1 MPSITLTGFYTKDE
15 LDSQDF
21 TISSM
26 QLNESSNELCI
37 TNVLH
42 LLMMAYSEECVTV
55 GFLSSQDL

>member
-26 QLNESSNELCI
+26 QLNESSNELSI

-42 LLMMAYSEECVTV
+42 VLMMAYSEECVTV

>member
-15 LDSQDF
+15 LDFQDF

-26 QLNESSNELCI
+26 QLNESSNEQCI